1 MKRLYWQHLILT
13 GTLAFS
19 LEACAHKPTKSMI
32 AKSQIE
38 TPAALPP
45 HMVLLREARS
55 EAENMRAELA
65 SLKILMAKQAG
76 EIRSLRHRSE
86 SVYHREQDQGTELQ
100 NVRSQLLS
108 SQAEQEQLR
117 KHNMVLE
124 SQVVSMP
131 DTAQLIADLQSLQGS
146 FQQIMGNMKGLAS
159 DMKLIK
165 QEMHIPTKSL
175 TPQQTKL
182 TTSSSMFGIAGNHTR
197 DETREL
203 DAKGY
208 IIIQDGDTLFELAQ
222 SHQTT
227 VRHLKEWNNLTS
239 DLIFSGFPLKISEP
253 SETIITP
260 LTQVKATM
268 DLSVPAAP
276 EQRVEHEVH
285 ENLQPAMDAHVKI
298 PSEPKHILSIGSPQ
312 LDSHESP

>member
-19 LEACAHKPTKSMI
+19 LEACVHKPTKTM
-32 AKSQIE
+32 KTDSQIE

-76 EIRSLRHRSE
+76 EIRSLRQRSQ

-108 SQAEQEQLR
+108 SQAEREKLR
-117 KHNMVLE
+117 KHNLILE

-131 DTAQLIADLQSLQGS
+131 DTSQLISDLQSLQGS

-165 QEMHIPTKSL
+165 QEMDIPTKTFTPQKTKMRTSSL
-175 TPQQTKL
+175 TG
-182 TTSSSMFGIAGNHTR
+182 GIATTHIPDDTQG
-197 DETREL
+197 L
-203 DAKGY
+203 DATGR
-208 IIIQDGDTLFELAQ
+208 IIIQDGDTLFELSQ
-222 SHQTT
+222 SYQTS
-227 VRHLKEWNNLTS
+227 VQQLKEWNNLTS
-239 DLIFSGFPLKISEP
+239 DLILAGFPLKVSEP
-253 SETIITP
+253 SKARQVPFRQVNVPTDTI
-260 LTQVKATM
+260 
-268 DLSVPAAP
+268 AP
-276 EQRVEHEVH
+276 QSPVQRVEHEVH
-285 ENLQPAMDAHVKI
+285 ENSQPAMDAQVKI
-298 PSEPKHILSIGSPQ
+298 PSEPTHILAIGSPQ